1 MERQQF
7 VRYVESTQEMLRR
20 FLTALC
26 CGDSALADDLAQ
38 ETYIKAYLSSDG
50 FREDAKFEAWIRRIA
65 YNTFISYKRK
75 QTITAD
81 LNEASTLAVEAT
93 DDSSYSELYHA
104 LTEISD
110 KERTAILLYYMEER
124 SVKEIASILDVS
136 SEAVRQQ
143 LSRGRQHLKV
153 LMINAQLQ

>member
-1 MERQQF
+1 MERRQF

-26 CGDSALADDLAQ
+26 CGDRSLADDLAQ

-75 QTITAD
+75 LTITAD
-81 LNEASTLAVEAT
+81 LDEASAVLDEPT
-93 DDSSYSELYHA
+93 DNSYSELYHA
-104 LTEISD
+104 LAGISD

-124 SVKEIASILDVS
+124 SVKEIASILDIS